1 MATVAGRMMPLIV
14 APQHSSRQ
22 DGWWT
27 ASARCGSCRWMPC
40 PYGFHSQRDIPV
52 SIDETLAQG
61 SAPRQIVLR
70 LSKDVDLR
78 ASTPRFKL

>member
-1 MATVAGRMMPLIV
+1 
-14 APQHSSRQ
+14 
-22 DGWWT
+22 
-27 ASARCGSCRWMPC
+27 MPC